1 MTLTAQTVPE
11 FVVLL
16 LTGGVLLLV
25 CASLTFDYR
34 GYLTACSHLQWVT
47 YQKPWYR
54 KLFLHTRRNRT
65 FYADEAK
72 IRTTT
77 RVVAV
82 GGMVVALA
90 ILAVE
95 IAVLTSGHVG

>member
-1 MTLTAQTVPE
+1 MTLIAQTVSE

-16 LTGGVLLLV
+16 LTGGAMLLI

-34 GYLTACSHLQWVT
+34 GYLAAYSHRQWMT

-54 KLFLHTRRNRT
+54 KLFLHTRRNRA
-65 FYADEAK
+65 FYADEGK

-77 RVVAV
+77 RVVAAA
-82 GGMVVALA
+82 GMVVALA

-95 IAVLTSGHVG
+95 IAALATGHVG